1 MRKYFFGFLL
11 TVGLFSFFNYATA
24 QTVNHFTQKD
34 FTGRGE
40 LMLFLKGG
48 WEYKKQGGNH
58 WQKIDPLKLDESIAN
73 EKGEIDGW
81 LRFYFTVDTTIANEP
96 LYMRFTYFG
105 AASVFINGQL
115 IYKQGLNFLG
125 KLYDYEK
132 IKPFA
137 TKQNCLLIH
146 IKDRKL
152 GFPAYAY
159 QQDFNSSKIN
169 TVRFVNSYYIAFINV
184 LLDKIAFFYHLWI
197 IGLAIFSVLFGILY
211 FVNKRNTN
219 LLFITLSNSLL
230 CLCVFLIY
238 LINMT
243 DIPFTEF
250 ILYEYIFRV
259 IYWSFILSLVI
270 TIFKL
275 IGIAFNKNI
284 RLLLALMV
292 LVSMAQ
298 VFIDKNNLS
307 IAIIAFALI
316 FISYQVAKQ
325 IKSIKGAQWFVIA
338 GLVSVIFF
346 SIMFNV
352 IIGILGIDINSNFS
366 LSTGTGVALSFPIS
380 LFFYLAFRFREIN
393 QEVVD
398 NANQV
403 VQLSEEKR
411 IQAENQQ
418 KILEEEVAKQTVELR
433 NSLYE
438 LKSTQSQL
446 IQSEK
451 MASLGELT
459 AGIAHE
465 IQNPLNFVNN
475 FSELNVE
482 LMAELRVKN
491 EELGIKNEDI
501 NDLVSDIQSNSE
513 KINHH
518 GQRAASIVKG
528 MLQHSRTSSGQ
539 KEPTDINALCDE
551 YLRLAYH
558 GLRAKDK
565 SFNAAFKTEFD
576 PNLPKVNIIP
586 QDMGRVVLNL
596 INNAFFAVKQ
606 RQDVGTS
613 DRQDV
618 RSSERQNGDDDP
630 TIRRSDEEYT
640 PMVIVSTRKKEDT
653 IEITV
658 SDNGTGIPNEIKEKI
673 FQPFFTTK
681 PTGQGT
687 GLGLSL
693 SYDIVKAHGGTLSV
707 ESEQGTGTTFRIEIP
722 A

>member
-11 TVGLFSFFNYATA
+11 TVGLFSFFNHATA
-24 QTVNHFTQKD
+24 QTVNHFTRQD
-34 FTGRGE
+34 FTKNGE

-48 WEYKKQGGNH
+48 WEYKKQGGNN

-81 LRFYFTVDTTIANEP
+81 LRYYFTIDSSIANEP
-96 LYMRFTYFG
+96 LFIRFTYFG

-169 TVRFVNSYYIAFINV
+169 TVRFVNNHHARYINTM
-184 LLDKIAFFYHLWI
+184 LDKIAFFYHLWI

-219 LLFITLSNSLL
+219 LFYITLSNTLL
-230 CLCVFLIY
+230 SVAIY
-238 LINMT
+238 LLYVSNMKEIT
-243 DIPFTEF
+243 FNDFV
-250 ILYEYIFRV
+250 LYQYIFRP
-259 IYWSFILSLVI
+259 IFWSYILVLVI

-275 IGIAFNKNI
+275 VNVPFTELIRIILALIVIASIVQIFIDNINLFTAIMLFTFIFIIYQVIKRI
-284 RLLLALMV
+284 RL
-292 LVSMAQ
+292 
-298 VFIDKNNLS
+298 
-307 IAIIAFALI
+307 
-316 FISYQVAKQ
+316 
-325 IKSIKGAQWFVIA
+325 IKGAQWFVLA
-338 GLVSVIFF
+338 GLLAVIFF
-346 SIMFNV
+346 LIIFNV
-352 IIGILGIDINSNFS
+352 SVGIFEIDVNSNFS
-366 LSTGTGVALSFPIS
+366 LSMGTGVALSFPIS

-528 MLQHSRTSSGQ
+528 MLQHSRSSSAT
-539 KEPTDINALCDE
+539 KELTDINALCDE

-576 PNLPKVNIIP
+576 ESIPKVNIVP

-613 DRQDV
+613 ERQDV
-618 RSSERQNGDDDP
+618 RTSERQNGSDDP
-630 TIRRSDEEYT
+630 TIRRKLHSIGNSKHQD
-640 PMVIVSTRKKEDT
+640 PR
-653 IEITV
+653 
-658 SDNGTGIPNEIKEKI
+658 
-673 FQPFFTTK
+673 
-681 PTGQGT
+681 
-687 GLGLSL
+687 
-693 SYDIVKAHGGTLSV
+693 
-707 ESEQGTGTTFRIEIP
+707 
-722 A
+722 